1 MFVSLTILDGGGY
14 PFFNKFKKE
23 GKMKKLIVLLSLV
36 IVLFGS
42 CSSDTPKPE
51 KNDTPPA
58 SVSNESMTNKTSTGK
73 FVVETTIQGLTAQ
86 VMNALHSGKAVSLEN
101 VTLQNGVLIQKG
113 SVSFVN
119 EVQRRAST
127 GASKYKLAINIEEAT
142 TNNKPVTL
150 VYEGDV
156 EIDGDKITKIETVKA
171 DAKINDVSVPDISS
185 ETFVPVALTFY
196 NTDLLGKLAEIMKD
210 ISEQL
215 SEDLGVSLEEITLDV
230 QGVRITVDCQ
240 KSALVSTGDG
250 VLVFKLDLDNQW
262 HTMSSVAGQITI
274 DGWAEV
280 TETGIEA
287 SNEPLVTEGETDKD
301 TDNYIANE
309 FAPRFYGLYQLA
321 GIIMQDY
328 RSTDANM
335 KATDEQLREISEAAS
350 KLYNQDMAVRS
361 FEVNFDYSESASGLY
376 NVPYEITVKATMS
389 EFNNVEM
396 VVKIYRDTNNPA
408 DAQIVKMIIDG
419 KDYSYLSLDMLKSMF
434 RVFGAEMYF
443 NSLMG
448 TAFENIPEGYQ
459 GGIIDVNL
467 GWNPEEP
474 ANYEYKFNGKATLSF
489 TGNEISIEFNNVT
502 VSDSTGLSPEEEPI
516 RYIISGSG
524 YASQNPM
531 VYEVRNFSLRGVGT
545 STSSDLHVAN
555 IFMNEMINAEK

>member
-1 MFVSLTILDGGGY
+1 
-14 PFFNKFKKE
+14 
-23 GKMKKLIVLLSLV
+23 MKKLIVLLSLV

-58 SVSNESMTNKTSTGK
+58 SVSNESMTDKTSTGK
-73 FVVETTIQGLTAQ
+73 FVVETTIQGLTEQ
-86 VMNALHSGKAVSLEN
+86 VMNALTSGEAVSLEN
-101 VTLQNGVLIQKG
+101 VTLQNGVSIQKG
-113 SVSFVN
+113 SISFVN

-127 GASKYKLAINIEEAT
+127 GASQYKLTINIEDAT
-142 TNNKPVTL
+142 DENNEPVAL
-150 VYEGDV
+150 IYEGDI

-185 ETFVPVALTFY
+185 ETFVPVALTFS
-196 NTDLLGKLAEIMKD
+196 NTDLLGNLSVIMQE
-210 ISEQL
+210 ISEKL
-215 SEDLGVSLEEITLDV
+215 SGNLGVSLEEITLDV

-250 VLVFKLDLDNQW
+250 VLVFKLELDNQW
-262 HTMSSVAGQITI
+262 HTMSSVSGKITI

-287 SNEPLVTEGETDKD
+287 SDEPLVTDGETDKD

-321 GIIMQDY
+321 GYIMQDY
-328 RSTDANM
+328 MSTDPDMN
-335 KATDEQLREISEAAS
+335 ATDEQLREISEAAS
-350 KLYNQDMAVRS
+350 KLYNQEMVVRS
-361 FEVNFDYSESASGLY
+361 FEVNFDYSESTSGSH
-376 NVPYEITVKATMS
+376 NVPYTITVKAAMS

-448 TAFENIPEGYQ
+448 AAFENIPEEYQ
-459 GGIIDVNL
+459 GGVIDVSL
-467 GWNPEEP
+467 SWSPEESV
-474 ANYEYKFNGKATLSF
+474 YYDYKFDGKATLSF

-502 VSDSTGLSPEEEPI
+502 VSDSTGLTTEEEPI

-531 VYEVRNFSLRGVGT
+531 AYEVRSFSLRGVGT
-545 STSSDLHVAN
+545 STASDLHVAN
-555 IFMNEMINAEK
+555 IFMNEMINAEI

>member
-1 MFVSLTILDGGGY
+1 
-14 PFFNKFKKE
+14 
-23 GKMKKLIVLLSLV
+23 MKKLIVLLSLV

-58 SVSNESMTNKTSTGK
+58 SVSNESMTDKTSTGK
-73 FVVETTIQGLTAQ
+73 FVVETTIQGLTEQ
-86 VMNALHSGKAVSLEN
+86 VMNALTSGEAVSLEN
-101 VTLQNGVLIQKG
+101 VTLQNGVSIQKG
-113 SVSFVN
+113 SISFVN

-127 GASKYKLAINIEEAT
+127 GASQYKLTINIEDAT
-142 TNNKPVTL
+142 DENNEPVAL
-150 VYEGDV
+150 IYEGDI

-185 ETFVPVALTFY
+185 ETFVPVALTFS
-196 NTDLLGKLAEIMKD
+196 NTDLLGNLSVIMQE
-210 ISEQL
+210 ISEKL
-215 SEDLGVSLEEITLDV
+215 SGNLGVSLEEITLDV

-250 VLVFKLDLDNQW
+250 VLVFKLELDNQW
-262 HTMSSVAGQITI
+262 HTMSSVSGKITI

-287 SNEPLVTEGETDKD
+287 SDEPLVTDGETDKD

-321 GIIMQDY
+321 GYIMQDY
-328 RSTDANM
+328 MSTDPDMN
-335 KATDEQLREISEAAS
+335 ATDEQLREISEAAS
-350 KLYNQDMAVRS
+350 KLYNQEMVVRS
-361 FEVNFDYSESASGLY
+361 FEVNFDYSESTSGSH
-376 NVPYEITVKATMS
+376 NVPYTITVKAAMS

-448 TAFENIPEGYQ
+448 AAFENIPEDYQ
-459 GGIIDVNL
+459 GGIVEVPL
-467 GWNPEEP
+467 SWRQNPDNP
-474 ANYEYKFNGKATLSF
+474 VHYDYKYDGLATLSF

-502 VSDSTGLSPEEEPI
+502 VSDSTGLTTEEEPI

-531 VYEVRNFSLRGVGT
+531 AYEVRSFSLRGVGT
-545 STSSDLHVAN
+545 STASDLHVAN
-555 IFMNEMINAEK
+555 IFMNEMINAEI

>member
-1 MFVSLTILDGGGY
+1 
-14 PFFNKFKKE
+14 
-23 GKMKKLIVLLSLV
+23 MKKIVVLLFLV
-36 IVLFGS
+36 LALFGS
-42 CSSDTPKPE
+42 CSSDTPEPE
-51 KNDTPPA
+51 KNVTPPTA
-58 SVSNESMTNKTSTGK
+58 VSNESMTEKTSAGK
-73 FVVETTIQGLTAQ
+73 FVVETTIQGLTEQ
-86 VMNALHSGKAVSLEN
+86 VMNALQTGDTVPLEN
-101 VTLQNGVLIQKG
+101 VQLKNGVTIQKG

-119 EVQRRAST
+119 DVQRRAT
-127 GASKYKLAINIEEAT
+127 TASSQYKLSINIEEAT
-142 TNNKPVTL
+142 AGENNEPVTL

-156 EIDGDKITKIETVKA
+156 EIDGNAITKIETVKA
-171 DAKINDVSVPDISS
+171 DATINDVSVSDISS
-185 ETFVPVALTFY
+185 ETFVPVVLTFS
-196 NTDLLGKLAEIMKD
+196 NTDLLGKLAEIMKE
-210 ISEQL
+210 ISEKL
-215 SEDLGVSLEEITLDV
+215 SGNLGVSLEEITLDV
-230 QGVRITVDCQ
+230 QGVKITVDCQ

-262 HTMSSVAGQITI
+262 HTMSSVAGKITI

-287 SNEPLVTEGETDKD
+287 SDEPLVTDGETDIS

-321 GIIMQDY
+321 GYIMQDN
-328 RSTDANM
+328 T

-350 KLYNQDMAVRS
+350 KLYNQEMVVRN
-361 FEVNFDYSESASGLY
+361 FEVNFDYSESTSGPH
-376 NVPYEITVKATMS
+376 NVPYTITVKAAMS

-396 VVKIYRDTNNPA
+396 VVKIYRETNNPA

-448 TAFENIPEGYQ
+448 AAFENIPEEYQ
-459 GGIIDVNL
+459 GGIIDVSL
-467 GWNPEEP
+467 SWSPEESV
-474 ANYEYKFNGKATLSF
+474 YYDYKFDGKATLSF

-502 VSDSTGLSPEEEPI
+502 VSDSTGLTTEEEPI

-531 VYEVRNFSLRGVGT
+531 AYEVRSFSLRGVGT
-545 STSSDLHVAN
+545 STASDLHVAN
-555 IFMNEMINAEK
+555 IFMNEMINAEI